1 MTAQNRMY
9 VNDHRYVQKRRP
21 KKKGP
26 RQGPLLLFAI
36 FLILVTGVVALYRY
50 GPSLFRSDPTET
62 TKPGQTTEQTTAKP
76 GQTSQSS
83 SGSTEATS
91 TAATPTPEPT
101 LPPIASNPQLLPAVD
116 LETLT
121 PGTPED
127 GLKPADRGIV
137 STIFDQ
143 NYASLGSF
151 VRPSPISLINPL
163 DYQSI
168 AGVLTFRGNNFRSNP
183 AFGLVSLTDK
193 TMTQVWTKGIG
204 SLPSSSWSFSWTG
217 TGWTGQPLLVQWSDD
232 VRRIM
237 NLNEEKKNKEDLVEV
252 IYATL
257 DGNIYFLDLDD
268 GQPTREPIKI
278 GAPIKGTP
286 SVDPRGYP
294 ILYVGQ
300 GDENSK
306 VDGIGFRIFNL
317 IDQSLLL
324 YRNTKDANSY
334 RAKWGACDSSPII
347 DGKADTLIY
356 PNENGMIYTLKLNT
370 QFDVAAA
377 TLSINPEYAIYRYK
391 MDGLANQ
398 GIESS
403 MAVYDGYGFFN
414 DNSGILNCVDLNT
427 LAPVWSRQ
435 MLDDSDVTPV
445 LDQQGS
451 TLVLYTGTEVDWQK
465 DIIGNYQGDA
475 MVYKIDALTGKILWE
490 SSYACW
496 TKNAANYGDDVN
508 GGVMGSPV
516 IGKKNMKDLVIFSFC
531 MTNGTYSGNSVV
543 AFNQANGQIVWEY
556 KMNLYS
562 WSSPVD
568 VYDEAGNG
576 YLIIPDSGSQ
586 LHLINGQTGEQVS
599 VLQLKYEDSG
609 EPSGNIES
617 SCAVFG
623 NRLVIGTRGN
633 IIAGVSLN

>member
-217 TGWTGQPLLVQWSDD
+217 TGWTGQPLLVQD
-232 VRRIM
+232 R
-237 NLNEEKKNKEDLVEV
+237 K
-252 IYATL
+252 
-257 DGNIYFLDLDD
+257 
-268 GQPTREPIKI
+268 
-278 GAPIKGTP
+278 
-286 SVDPRGYP
+286 
-294 ILYVGQ
+294 
-300 GDENSK
+300 
-306 VDGIGFRIFNL
+306 
-317 IDQSLLL
+317 
-324 YRNTKDANSY
+324 
-334 RAKWGACDSSPII
+334 
-347 DGKADTLIY
+347 
-356 PNENGMIYTLKLNT
+356 
-370 QFDVAAA
+370 
-377 TLSINPEYAIYRYK
+377 
-391 MDGLANQ
+391 
-398 GIESS
+398 
-403 MAVYDGYGFFN
+403 
-414 DNSGILNCVDLNT
+414 
-427 LAPVWSRQ
+427 
-435 MLDDSDVTPV
+435 
-445 LDQQGS
+445 
-451 TLVLYTGTEVDWQK
+451 
-465 DIIGNYQGDA
+465 
-475 MVYKIDALTGKILWE
+475 
-490 SSYACW
+490 
-496 TKNAANYGDDVN
+496 
-508 GGVMGSPV
+508 
-516 IGKKNMKDLVIFSFC
+516 
-531 MTNGTYSGNSVV
+531 SVV
-543 AFNQANGQIVWEY
+543 
-556 KMNLYS
+556 
-562 WSSPVD
+562 
-568 VYDEAGNG
+568 
-576 YLIIPDSGSQ
+576 
-586 LHLINGQTGEQVS
+586 
-599 VLQLKYEDSG
+599 
-609 EPSGNIES
+609 
-617 SCAVFG
+617 
-623 NRLVIGTRGN
+623 
-633 IIAGVSLN
+633 